1 MAEESTKKTQT
12 EKVEKNETATEV
24 EAKAAA
30 KPKKKSK
37 RRLVTEAKVY
47 IQASFNNTIVSVTDM
62 DGQVIASSSAG
73 ANGFKG
79 PKKATPYA
87 AQTAA
92 EKALEKAK
100 VYGVE
105 KVHVIIKGAGNG
117 RDQSIRGVNNGGVNV
132 ESITDITAV
141 PHNGCRPRKS
151 RRV

>member
-1 MAEESTKKTQT
+1 MAEESKTTTIGKTEQT
-12 EKVEKNETATEV
+12 PES
-24 EAKAAA
+24 EAKAPV
-30 KPKKKSK
+30 KSKKKSK

-62 DGQVIASSSAG
+62 DGQVIASSSSG

-117 RDQSIRGVNNGGVNV
+117 RDQSIRGVHNGGVSV
-132 ESITDITAV
+132 ESITDVTAV